1 MKNSKLYVL
10 VRPIISFLFK
20 LFYRPTIVG
29 KENIPSDGGVVL
41 AGNHTNNFDCLLLL
55 SSTKRPIHFLA
66 KIELFR
72 GIKKIIFAN
81 LGLIPV
87 NRRTKNA
94 EALKTAISYLK
105 YDHVVGVFPEGT
117 FNRADKTLL
126 PFKIGA
132 VKMASSAG
140 VPIVPFVITGDYK
153 LFSKNLQ
160 LEFLKPIHIREDL
173 DQENTKLYEMIKK
186 KVEEKNDNI

>member
-81 LGLIPV
+81 LGLMNLEILQGLHV
-87 NRRTKNA
+87 F
-94 EALKTAISYLK
+94 YL
-105 YDHVVGVFPEGT
+105 VLIF
-117 FNRADKTLL
+117 
-126 PFKIGA
+126 
-132 VKMASSAG
+132 
-140 VPIVPFVITGDYK
+140 
-153 LFSKNLQ
+153 
-160 LEFLKPIHIREDL
+160 L
-173 DQENTKLYEMIKK
+173 DQQLHLG
-186 KVEEKNDNI
+186 